1 MHCTEESRKPTRLV
15 TGLAPAARE
24 VCAMEQQ
31 GESGAEGPTHGCMQC
46 KARQRFTVEEL
57 RNRNTL
63 WRCVVCGSVVNLI
76 PGPYTAD
83 IVDSGSE
90 A

>member
-1 MHCTEESRKPTRLV
+1 
-15 TGLAPAARE
+15 
-24 VCAMEQQ
+24 
-31 GESGAEGPTHGCMQC
+31 MQC